1 MDNVNLYRG
10 RRRHLRLYKTL
21 GPKMWNFTVRGAI
34 IPDISEMED
43 LMTCKETATMSQTD
57 LSQIQAEDIFL
68 GNTLKIV

>member
-1 MDNVNLYRG
+1 
-10 RRRHLRLYKTL
+10 
-21 GPKMWNFTVRGAI
+21 MWNFTVRGAI